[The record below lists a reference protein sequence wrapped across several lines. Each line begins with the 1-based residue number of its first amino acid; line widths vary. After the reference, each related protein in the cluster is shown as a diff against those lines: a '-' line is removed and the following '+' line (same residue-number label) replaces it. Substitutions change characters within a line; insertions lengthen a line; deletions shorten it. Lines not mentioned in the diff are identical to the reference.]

1 MAIALPLAPASRP
14 IPRVPRRTG
23 QSHRQ
28 VAVNAA
34 ATSTK
39 QSLRLTKRGR
49 LVVLVFVVVSLFT
62 ALIMF
67 GSFANATATN
77 AGPATAVV
85 VVQQGESLWSIA
97 QSIAP
102 NADTRATINDIKDL
116 NGFNDSVVSAG
127 QSIVVP
133 VIR

>member
-14 IPRVPRRTG
+14 MSRAPRRTG
-23 QSHRQ
+23 QSPRQ

-102 NADTRATINDIKDL
+102 NADPRATINDIKDL

-133 VIR
+133 VIL

>member
-14 IPRVPRRTG
+14 MPRAPRLAG
-23 QSHRQ
+23 QSHRP
-28 VAVNAA
+28 VAVKAA

-49 LVVLVFVVVSLFT
+49 LVVLVFAVVALFA

-77 AGPATAVV
+77 SGPATAVV
-85 VVQQGESLWSIA
+85 VVQSGESLWSIA

-102 NADTRATINDIKDL
+102 NADPRATVNDIKDL
-116 NGFNDSVVSAG
+116 NGLNDSVVSAG

>member
-1 MAIALPLAPASRP
+1 MAIALPLAPASRS
-14 IPRVPRRTG
+14 IPRAPRRTG

-102 NADTRATINDIKDL
+102 NADPRATINDIKDL